1 MSPIIATIDMTRK
14 CRFFLRKRTFMIPS
28 PEILMCVFIGVLL
41 AVLKMVFPQFVL
53 KSHNDTPKVLTCF
66 SDEDHIMFKRQPS
79 DIQFIAV
86 TLVLVVLLGARTFYS
101 LTEEE
106 EVSVA
111 PAVASQ
117 SVLASNKRTPASVPQ
132 GDAVSLKS
140 ALEQFTSM
148 DLNCS
153 KKGAFKVSVRGNFVQ
168 FQGKSCVKGFNEGQV
183 EIVNKSNGYT
193 ASIFPR
199 GTDKYQTDLIQLQN
213 GDNEIAIRYR
223 ERSGKSVEEVVH
235 VTSINI

>member
-1 MSPIIATIDMTRK
+1 
-14 CRFFLRKRTFMIPS
+14 
-28 PEILMCVFIGVLL
+28 
-41 AVLKMVFPQFVL
+41 
-53 KSHNDTPKVLTCF
+53 
-66 SDEDHIMFKRQPS
+66 
-79 DIQFIAV
+79 
-86 TLVLVVLLGARTFYS
+86 
-101 LTEEE
+101 
-106 EVSVA
+106 
-111 PAVASQ
+111 
-117 SVLASNKRTPASVPQ
+117 
-132 GDAVSLKS
+132 
-140 ALEQFTSM
+140 M